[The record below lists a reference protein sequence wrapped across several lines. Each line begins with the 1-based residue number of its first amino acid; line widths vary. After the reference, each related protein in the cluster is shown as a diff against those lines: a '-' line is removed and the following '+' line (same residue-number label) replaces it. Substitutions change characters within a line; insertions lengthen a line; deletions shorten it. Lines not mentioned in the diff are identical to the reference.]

1 MTKKNLVQSFEV
13 DGVELNF
20 IESGSGQ
27 SIVFVHGIPTD
38 YRAWNAQ
45 MEGFSDNLHAVSY
58 SRRCAYP
65 NNRKDFENSTI
76 ENNANDLAGLV
87 AHFDLDRFHLVG
99 HSYGGFVAAYY
110 ALQHPKSLKS
120 LVLVNPYIP
129 TLLVKSLD
137 STKDRLALLVRMPS
151 VALSAQKLL
160 GSSVYPALKELDR
173 GNGEK
178 ALRIHIAGLQQ
189 NQNAFDQLPEQV
201 KSMMLDNKETIREL
215 TAKLPAFTTEEAKTI
230 STPTLLVKGQ
240 ICPKVLCTMVD
251 LLSRNI
257 PSNEVTTINS
267 SAHFP
272 HFENPAKFNSEI
284 NLFLSKQIA

>member
-1 MTKKNLVQSFEV
+1 MATKNFVKSFEV
-13 DGVELNF
+13 DGIKLGFVEG
-20 IESGSGQ
+20 GSGQ
-27 SIVFVHGIPTD
+27 SIIFVHGIPTD

-45 MEGFSDNLHAVSY
+45 VEAFSNNFHAVSY

-65 NNRKDFENSTI
+65 YDRKDFENSTI
-76 ENNANDLAGLV
+76 ENNAKDLTGLI

-99 HSYGGFVAAYY
+99 HSYGGFIAAYY
-110 ALQHPKSLKS
+110 ALQHPSSLRS

-129 TLLVKSLD
+129 TLLVKSLN
-137 STKDRLALLVRMPS
+137 STKDRLALLVKMPS

-189 NQNAFDQLPEQV
+189 NQNAFDQLPEQA
-201 KSMMLDNKETIREL
+201 KRMMLDNKETIREL
-215 TAKLPAFTTEEAKTI
+215 TAKLPAFTTKEAKTI

-240 ICPKVLCTMVD
+240 VCPKALCTMVD
-251 LLSRNI
+251 LLSRSMPN
-257 PSNEVTTINS
+257 SKVTTINS

-272 HFENPAKFNSEI
+272 HFENPAEFNSEI
-284 NLFLSKQIA
+284 NLFLSKQIN

>member
-1 MTKKNLVQSFEV
+1 LAKNNSIQSFEV
-13 DGVELNF
+13 DGVELSF
-20 IESGSGQ
+20 VEGGSGQ

-45 MEGFSDNLHAVSY
+45 AETLSNDFHTISY

-65 NNRKDFENSTI
+65 NKGKDFKNSTI
-76 ENNANDLAGLV
+76 ENNVKDLAGLIE
-87 AHFDLDRFHLVG
+87 HFELDRFHLVG

-110 ALQHPKSLKS
+110 ATQHSESLRS

-137 STKDRLALLVRMPS
+137 SARDRLSLLVRMPS

-160 GSSVYPALKELDR
+160 GSSVNPALKELDQ

-178 ALRIHIAGLQQ
+178 ALRIHLAGLQQ
-189 NQNAFDQLPEQV
+189 NENAFDQFPEQI
-201 KSMMLDNKETIREL
+201 KSMMLDNRETIREL
-215 TAKLPAFTTEEAKTI
+215 TAKLPAFTTEEAKKI
-230 STPTLLVKGQ
+230 ATPTLLVKGQ
-240 ICPKVLCTMVD
+240 ICPKALCTMVD
-251 LLSRNI
+251 LLSRVMPN
-257 PSNEVTTINS
+257 SKVTTIKS

-272 HFENPAKFNSEI
+272 HFENPAEFNSEI
-284 NLFLSKQIA
+284 NLFLSKQTA